1 MFLPEVAKTGA
12 GMEIPAMFH
21 QAAEDAVAAGLPVLL
36 GMADMWYQNAP
47 WEASE
52 WAAMRARAE
61 YFAARTDPGQ
71 VVLAALNEPAF
82 DNAANWLP
90 LRDRLLGAMRR
101 AAPRHLLMWG
111 GWEWCSARSLLDCPP
126 PADPGTVAE
135 VHDYEGGDAAAVT
148 AASARWPPGATATGC
163 RCWSPNWA
171 APRAMKPT
179 VPPGPPTWPAGLAG
193 AARPGPAGD
202 SVVLQPWRLV
212 AHPGRN

>member
-1 MFLPEVAKTGA
+1 
-12 GMEIPAMFH
+12 
-21 QAAEDAVAAGLPVLL
+21 VAAGLPVLL

-47 WEASE
+47 WEAPE

-90 LRDRLLGAMRR
+90 LRDRLLGTMRR

-111 GWEWCSARSLLDCPP
+111 GWEWCSARSLLDCPA

-148 AASARWPPGATATGC
+148 ARFGPVAAWRDRNRLPVLVTELGGAKGHETDRAA
-163 RCWSPNWA
+163 WA
-171 APRAMKPT
+171 ADLAQVLPVLREL
-179 VPPGPPTWPAGLAG
+179 GLPANLWSYSHGGWWRIQANED
-193 AARPGPAGD
+193 ATPRPGLLP
-202 SVVLQPWRLV
+202 R
-212 AHPGRN
+212 RR